1 MTHHDT
7 STFSENKNLN
17 KSIKNYRVKC
27 IIANVKFAKRYLLG
41 ITEGICWEFKIFFQ
55 NVLRALQVLQYL
67 FIYRFQETL
76 KT

>member
-41 ITEGICWEFKIFFQ
+41 ITEGIC
-55 NVLRALQVLQYL
+55 
-67 FIYRFQETL
+67 
-76 KT
+76 